1 VRVLVV
7 DDDAIVLASCRRI
20 LEEEGFAVVTAA
32 SVSDAIL
39 AAVEQG
45 FDLII
50 VDVKMPE
57 RDGLELLA
65 HVRRWRKPP
74 PFIVMSGFPT
84 SETVLASL
92 EGGAFVFVPKPFTP
106 DELLASVRLV
116 VPGLVRGG

>member
-32 SVSDAIL
+32 SFSDAIL
-39 AAVEQG
+39 ATVEQG

-57 RDGLELLA
+57 HDGLELLA
-65 HVRRWRKPP
+65 RVRRWRKPP
-74 PFIVMSGFPT
+74 PLIVMSGFPT

-106 DELLASVRLV
+106 DELMAAVRLV
-116 VPGLVRGG
+116 VPDATRGG